1 MSDIDVELWH
11 VLIASLLAPVVIE
24 WVRSKL
30 AARQEREKAK
40 SAEAGKKPTVEAE
53 LRDELRDDIVRYR
66 QQIVDLENLIDEH
79 EQERKRLMRE
89 RKEALDEL
97 DRWKSAYYDVRR
109 DKLSIE
115 FEMKMLRKEVEILKA
130 QLDIRNLTEQMINRE
145 QEGQA

>member
-1 MSDIDVELWH
+1 MNDIDVELWH

-40 SAEAGKKPTVEAE
+40 SAEAGQKPTVEAE
-53 LRDELRDDIVRYR
+53 LRDELREDIVRYR
-66 QQIVDLENLIDEH
+66 QQIVGLENLIEEH

-115 FEMKMLRKEVEILKA
+115 FEMKMLRKEVEILKV
-130 QLDIRNLTEQMINRE
+130 QLDMRNLTEKMINRE